1 MKVHTQTHRHA
12 HNMRAQPATAH
23 VEQENK
29 NPHKK
34 LVTKYGHESH
44 SYYRTQWLQKTV
56 REFGYRIS

>member
-1 MKVHTQTHRHA
+1 MKVHSQTHRHA

-34 LVTKYGHESH
+34 LGTKYGHEIH
-44 SYYRTQWLQKTV
+44 RITELN
-56 REFGYRIS
+56 GYRKLYGSLGTE